1 MLIKLKFVYD
11 QRNNLFDFFA
21 WFANLL
27 LQKYCT
33 VYENSF
39 SLHQTLRLWQ
49 CLKLQNC
56 FCFTV
61 FPVPCPCHFTVKGFL
76 TQLMVLILARDMSQ
90 NGGQNWLKVHEDNEL
105 AWVGANLNG
114 ASYSI
119 QPGPIYCKCTRSHV
133 HCTCTLYSTLICAGY
148 LFWTSL
154 IGASYLFWN
163 QFDWC

>member
-27 LQKYCT
+27 QQKYCT

-49 CLKLQNC
+49 CLKLRNC

-90 NGGQNWLKVHEDNEL
+90 NGGQNWLKVQDNEL
-105 AWVGANLNG
+105 AWVGDNLNG
-114 ASYSI
+114 QVTVFSRGQFTVNVLVAMCI
-119 QPGPIYCKCTRSHV
+119 VHV
-133 HCTCTLYSTLICAGY
+133 HCTVL
-148 LFWTSL
+148 
-154 IGASYLFWN
+154 
-163 QFDWC
+163 